1 MFFSLL
7 ETIRDG
13 YLTDGTRALGAIP
26 AHETLPHR
34 TSNHKMA
41 VLQVNALFK
50 KAAPAPKK
58 KAAPAK
64 KGGFGKKAAHAPK
77 KKAAPAKKVAPKKTV
92 VRKAAPV
99 KKTSGKPSQAGGD
112 ASKWYGTYLLPRREE
127 VVRGDANPSPNNV
140 THDFRLLARA
150 RDRRDVAIARLDR
163 IDETRDTPAFIRR
176 PAIRPVAIASRATRG
191 ASRLRL
197 HRVPPR

>member
-1 MFFSLL
+1 
-7 ETIRDG
+7 
-13 YLTDGTRALGAIP
+13 
-26 AHETLPHR
+26 
-34 TSNHKMA
+34 MA

-64 KGGFGKKAAHAPK
+64 KGGFGKKAAPAPK

-127 VVRGDANPSPNNV
+127 VVRGDANPSPNNA
-140 THDFRLLARA
+140 THDFRRLARA

>member
-1 MFFSLL
+1 
-7 ETIRDG
+7 
-13 YLTDGTRALGAIP
+13 
-26 AHETLPHR
+26 
-34 TSNHKMA
+34 MA

-50 KAAPAPKK
+50 KAAPAP
-58 KAAPAK
+58 
-64 KGGFGKKAAHAPK
+64 

-176 PAIRPVAIASRATRG
+176 PAIRLVAIASRATRG

>member
-1 MFFSLL
+1 
-7 ETIRDG
+7 
-13 YLTDGTRALGAIP
+13 
-26 AHETLPHR
+26 
-34 TSNHKMA
+34 MA

-50 KAAPAPKK
+50 KAAPAPAK

-64 KGGFGKKAAHAPK
+64 KGSFQ
-77 KKAAPAKKVAPKKTV
+77 KKAAPAPKAPPAKKGQKKAAVAPKKAAPKKTV

-127 VVRGDANPSPNNV
+127 VVRGDANPSPNNA
-140 THDFRLLARA
+140 THDFRRLARA

-176 PAIRPVAIASRATRG
+176 PAIRLVAIASRATRG